1 MSTTT
6 MQWTLPLEHY
16 AMQQTLRHVLC
27 NDHYA
32 MRYATTTTPCA
43 MQRPLRHVNH
53 YAMHYAMSTTTMQW
67 TLPLEHYAMQ
77 REHWAVRAS
86 LSGIGATCHVLRKII
101 KLVKHRNMYPY
112 ELQLYIITFSS
123 VWTTIVHHY
132 IENPY
137 ELQLYII
144 TFSCTRTTILGPP
157 ESVLPRDF
165 MWIPSCG

>member
-1 MSTTT
+1 
-6 MQWTLPLEHY
+6 MQWTLPLCNEHYQWNTTPCNKHY
-16 AMQQTLRHVLC
+16 AMC
-27 NDHYA
+27 
-32 MRYATTTTPCA
+32 YATTTTPCA
-43 MQRPLRHVNH
+43 MQRPIRHALCNDH
-53 YAMHYAMSTTTMQW
+53 HAMWIITPCTMQW